1 MTQILL
7 SRVVD
12 QISFIIKA
20 GTVTGAVPAFFI
32 RIPFKLT
39 TKMRAA
45 DGNHIVVS
53 GFIAVNA
60 DFFTVTFYNAAV
72 PRRKCL
78 HFGAREQRCGGKD
91 PARNEGHPPA
101 EI

>member
-60 DFFTVTFYNAAV
+60 DFFYRHVLQRRRAPEEV
-72 PRRKCL
+72 PPLRR
-78 HFGAREQRCGGKD
+78 AEQRCGGKD